1 MEGDGGVSNRTWL
14 SKRTCW
20 SNRATGVPS
29 WVRLLNH
36 GSCCDGIRRS
46 NAGGEAGRPPS
57 GRPAGKTKA
66 PPWKGME
73 AFQPLGSLLKHL
85 ARGPPAREDKKIPP
99 AGPSRKKANLGE
111 RKASLPEKKAHLGE
125 RKASLPEKK
134 AHLCERKASLPGKK
148 AHLCGRK
155 ASLPGEKANLCGRK
169 EEGFHGL
176 VAYGLAVGCHQAGQE
191 AGAGEEQRVHGAN
204 ALPGPALAQLRK

>member
-85 ARGPPAREDKKIPP
+85 ARGSPAREDKKIPP

-111 RKASLPEKKAHLGE
+111 RKASLP
-125 RKASLPEKK
+125 
-134 AHLCERKASLPGKK
+134 GKK

-155 ASLPGEKANLCGRK
+155 ASLPGKKANLCGRK

>member
-1 MEGDGGVSNRTWL
+1 
-14 SKRTCW
+14 
-20 SNRATGVPS
+20 
-29 WVRLLNH
+29 
-36 GSCCDGIRRS
+36 
-46 NAGGEAGRPPS
+46 
-57 GRPAGKTKA
+57 
-66 PPWKGME
+66 ME

-85 ARGPPAREDKKIPP
+85 ARGSPAREDKKIPP

-125 RKASLPEKK
+125 
-134 AHLCERKASLPGKK
+134 
-148 AHLCGRK
+148 
-155 ASLPGEKANLCGRK
+155 RK

>member
-1 MEGDGGVSNRTWL
+1 
-14 SKRTCW
+14 
-20 SNRATGVPS
+20 
-29 WVRLLNH
+29 
-36 GSCCDGIRRS
+36 
-46 NAGGEAGRPPS
+46 
-57 GRPAGKTKA
+57 
-66 PPWKGME
+66 ME

-111 RKASLPEKKAHLGE
+111 RKASLPEKKAHL
-125 RKASLPEKK
+125 
-134 AHLCERKASLPGKK
+134 CERKASLPGK
-148 AHLCGRK
+148 
-155 ASLPGEKANLCGRK
+155 KANLCGRK